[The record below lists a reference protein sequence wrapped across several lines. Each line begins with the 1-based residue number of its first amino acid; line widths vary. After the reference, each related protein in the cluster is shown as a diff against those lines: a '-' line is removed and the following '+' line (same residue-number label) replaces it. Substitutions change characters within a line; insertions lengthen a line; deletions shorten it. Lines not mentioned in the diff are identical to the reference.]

1 MPTITL
7 PDGSTKSFDGAV
19 SIATIAQSIGPG
31 LAKAAIAGKVNGGLV
46 DTAHMIAE
54 DASVSIVTA
63 KDAEGLE
70 VIRHSTAHLLAQA
83 VKQLFPE
90 AQVTIGPV
98 VEDGFYYDFAFK
110 RSFTPE
116 DLTAIEAKMGEIAKL
131 DLPISREVMGRA
143 AAVAFF
149 KDIGEEYK
157 AEIIASIPPADDI
170 SLYRQGE
177 FIDLCR
183 GPHVPRTGALKA
195 FKLMKIAGA
204 YWRGDSNNE
213 MLQRLYGTAWPD
225 RKALKD
231 YLHRL
236 EEADKRDHRKLAKQ
250 LDLFHT
256 QEESPGMVFWH
267 PKGWS
272 IYQEIQN
279 YIADKLRTRGYHE
292 VRTPQM
298 IDRSLWERSGHWDKF
313 RDDMFTT
320 SSENREYA
328 VKPMNCPAHIQI
340 FNQGIKSYRDLPLR
354 MAEFGSCH
362 RNEPSGTLHG
372 LLRVRNFVQDD
383 AHIFCTEAQIQKEVA
398 DFIRL
403 LFEVYAD
410 FGFTDILINLSTRPA
425 QRVGADEV
433 WDKAEQALEQ
443 VLNDQGLDWTLQ
455 AGEGAF
461 YGPKVDFSLRDS
473 LARVW
478 QCGTIQ
484 VDFSMPRR
492 LDAQY
497 VAEDCSR
504 QVPVMLHRAILGSLE
519 RFIGILIEEHAGAF
533 PVWLAPH
540 QIVVMSIT
548 DAHGEYA
555 AQVEESLK
563 NKGFRAISDLRNEK
577 IGLKIREHTL
587 QRVPYMLIVGAREV
601 ENQTVAVRTR
611 SGEDLGAMSLGEFA
625 ARLAADVNG
634 RVRAALEG

>member
-320 SSENREYA
+320 SSGKSRICRETHELSG
-328 VKPMNCPAHIQI
+328 AH
-340 FNQGIKSYRDLPLR
+340 
-354 MAEFGSCH
+354 
-362 RNEPSGTLHG
+362 
-372 LLRVRNFVQDD
+372 
-383 AHIFCTEAQIQKEVA
+383 
-398 DFIRL
+398 
-403 LFEVYAD
+403 
-410 FGFTDILINLSTRPA
+410 
-425 QRVGADEV
+425 
-433 WDKAEQALEQ
+433 
-443 VLNDQGLDWTLQ
+443 
-455 AGEGAF
+455 
-461 YGPKVDFSLRDS
+461 
-473 LARVW
+473 
-478 QCGTIQ
+478 
-484 VDFSMPRR
+484 
-492 LDAQY
+492 
-497 VAEDCSR
+497 
-504 QVPVMLHRAILGSLE
+504 
-519 RFIGILIEEHAGAF
+519 
-533 PVWLAPH
+533 
-540 QIVVMSIT
+540 
-548 DAHGEYA
+548 
-555 AQVEESLK
+555 
-563 NKGFRAISDLRNEK
+563 SDLQSR
-577 IGLKIREHTL
+577 
-587 QRVPYMLIVGAREV
+587 
-601 ENQTVAVRTR
+601 
-611 SGEDLGAMSLGEFA
+611 D
-625 ARLAADVNG
+625 
-634 RVRAALEG
+634 